1 MRKADIPKKIQLHK
15 LDANKIRIKPTPE
28 EQELA
33 EKTLQLAKTQD
44 KPSKMLP
51 RGFSY
56 TFTKKNKEI

>member
-1 MRKADIPKKIQLHK
+1 MRKADIRRKPKLHK
-15 LDANKIRIKPTPE
+15 LDGNKITTKPTPE

-44 KPSKMLP
+44 KPSKMIP